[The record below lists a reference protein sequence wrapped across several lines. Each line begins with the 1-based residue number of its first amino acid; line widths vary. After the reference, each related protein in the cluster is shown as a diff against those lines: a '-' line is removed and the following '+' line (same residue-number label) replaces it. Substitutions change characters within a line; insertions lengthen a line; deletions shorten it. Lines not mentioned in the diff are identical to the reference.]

1 MDQNSEDFLSAI
13 GLNEGPAKKP
23 GKIQVREEKKTC
35 PFCAE
40 TILADA
46 IKCKHCGE
54 FVDAEVRRRN
64 EVRDKARHLASKPP
78 KWNRGVAAV
87 LSFIL
92 PGLGQLYKGRIIT
105 GVICMFLC
113 PSFYVIGALISSAGM
128 ADSELAILIIAFPL
142 ALFFHLVIIAD
153 AYTTGDP
160 QAD

>member
-13 GLNEGPAKKP
+13 GLNEGPVKKP

-64 EVRDKARHLASKPP
+64 EVRDKARHLATKPP

-87 LSFIL
+87 LSFIV
-92 PGLGQLYKGRIIT
+92 PGLGQLYKGKMIT
-105 GVICMFLC
+105 GVICILLC
-113 PSFYVIGALISSAGM
+113 PSFYVLGAMLTSAGLS
-128 ADSELAILIIAFPL
+128 SEELMPLAFAFPL